1 MLFRTILADLAA
13 HIDRTKRSGWKFWLR
28 AFVKLM
34 VTPAMQVVV
43 VYRFSSALYQ
53 HPLTRPLAFI
63 LRMFTI
69 VWGGTEIHP
78 DAKIGPGFC
87 VVHSHKVV
95 IGEGVVIGSNVRVSH
110 GVSIGGD
117 VGRAGVTG
125 CPRIGDNVMLGVDS
139 YVMGNVTVG
148 DWAMIGA
155 KALVIKDVPAY
166 GVAAGIPAKVLRIAD
181 PAEYEALLSGTAVS
195 ETGTT

>member
-1 MLFRTILADLAA
+1 MLQTILSDLAA
-13 HIDRTKRSGWKFWLR
+13 HIDRTKRSGWRFWAR
-28 AFVKLM
+28 AFVKLA

-43 VYRFSSALYQ
+43 VYRISSVLYRN
-53 HPLTRPLAFI
+53 PLTRPFAFL

-117 VGRAGVTG
+117 VGRSAVVG
-125 CPRIGDNVMLGVDS
+125 CPVIGDNVMIGVDA
-139 YVMGNVTVG
+139 YVIGAVTVG

-155 KALVIKDVPAY
+155 KALVNKDVPPY
-166 GVAAGIPAKVLRIAD
+166 GVVAGIPAKVLRIAD
-181 PAEYEALLSGTAVS
+181 PSEYELPIQ
-195 ETGTT
+195 

>member
-1 MLFRTILADLAA
+1 VLFRTIAADLAA

-28 AFVKLM
+28 ALLKLA

-43 VYRFSSALYQ
+43 VYRFSAALYQ
-53 HPLTRPLAFI
+53 NPLTRPISFL

-117 VGRAGVTG
+117 VGRANVLG
-125 CPRIGDNVMLGVDS
+125 CPHIGDNVMLGVDC
-139 YVMGNVTVG
+139 YLMGNVTVG

-155 KALVIKDVPAY
+155 KALVIKDVPPYA
-166 GVAAGIPAKVLRIAD
+166 VVAGIPAKVLRIAD
-181 PAEYEALLSGTAVS
+181 PAEYEALSAPRA
-195 ETGTT
+195 